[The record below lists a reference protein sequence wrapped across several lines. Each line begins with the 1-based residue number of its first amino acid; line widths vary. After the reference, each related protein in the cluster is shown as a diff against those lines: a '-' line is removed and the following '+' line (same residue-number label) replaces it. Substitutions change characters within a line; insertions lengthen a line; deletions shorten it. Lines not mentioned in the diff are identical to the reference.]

1 MSETNAV
8 ALYSSLLRNAHEFL
22 EGTVADV
29 TPAQFAWDPPG
40 TAFNIATNYA
50 HALTSE
56 DFGVHRL
63 LLGKDLLAA
72 TDWAGAFGAGGVPPL
87 GPGGDLKA
95 WSRTATVDLATLQRY
110 GQAVYAATD
119 RFLAS
124 LTPADLDRP
133 LDLSAVGFGQQTW
146 LFILTAV
153 LANVSLHTGEISCL
167 KGQQGGR
174 GYPV

>member
-1 MSETNAV
+1 MAEMNAI
-8 ALYSSLLRNAHEFL
+8 ALYRSLLRNAHEFL

-29 TPAQFAWDPPG
+29 TPAQFGWDPPG
-40 TAFNIATNYA
+40 TAFSIAANYA

-56 DFGVHRL
+56 DFGVHQL
-63 LLGKDLLAA
+63 PLGKDLLAT

-87 GPGGDLKA
+87 GPGGDLKT
-95 WSRTATVDLATLQRY
+95 WSRTATVDLATLRRY
-110 GQAVYAATD
+110 GEAVHAATD

-124 LTPADLDRP
+124 LTPEDLTRP
-133 LDLSAVGFGQQTW
+133 LDLTRAGFGQQSW
-146 LFILTAV
+146 LFILTAL